1 MNWRCTMKKRIYL
14 ALLSLVLVF
23 AATGCGDKKEEEK
36 TVSVQE
42 DLVEFVNDELPAI
55 ETYRSTAVNSYNAYF
70 VSEDI
75 DTAVFLSDLQ
85 STMIPNMET
94 YITELTAVEVATED
108 VAALKDLYLQAAEK
122 QCEAMRQVATAI
134 SEQDPQY
141 LEQADTLIEE
151 AQSLITQYESQLKIL
166 AIDND
171 VQINGSFE

>member
-1 MNWRCTMKKRIYL
+1 MKKKIYL
-14 ALLSLVLVF
+14 ALLSVALVF
-23 AATGCGDKKEEEK
+23 SAVGCGDKNKEKDEQ
-36 TVSVQE
+36 VSVQE
-42 DLVEFVNDELPAI
+42 DLVEFVNEELPAI

-75 DTAVFLSDLQ
+75 DTGVFLSDLQ

-94 YITELTAVEVATED
+94 YIAELTAVEVATEE
-108 VAALKDLYLQAAEK
+108 VTALKDLYLQAAQK
-122 QCEAMRQVATAI
+122 QCEAMQQVATAI

-141 LEQADTLIEE
+141 LEQADTLIAE